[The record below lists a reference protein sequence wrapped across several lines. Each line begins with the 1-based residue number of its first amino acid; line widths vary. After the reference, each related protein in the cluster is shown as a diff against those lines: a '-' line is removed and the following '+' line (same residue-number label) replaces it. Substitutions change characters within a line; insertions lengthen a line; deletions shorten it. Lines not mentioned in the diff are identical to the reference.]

1 MTSLGRRRLCQ
12 LLACAALPLQAQPT
26 TGPPS
31 LGVAGFL
38 LLAQPGQLSLSD
50 SEGRLLKR
58 WPVTDAQGRT
68 GSVRALLSLPSRRS
82 VAVLLEG
89 LAELWEISLDPAA
102 EPLYRGL
109 VHDYRMGEGL
119 AEPGYLGLRR
129 TPLARPLSQLR
140 QLGREDWLLGQQG
153 PDAVVVHLNVRR
165 PIAVLPAVDIAQARL
180 IERGG
185 RLVLALDSAE
195 PPRLMDIRRWQPLP

>member
-1 MTSLGRRRLCQ
+1 MTSPGRRRLCQ
-12 LLACAALPLQAQPT
+12 LLACAALPLQAQPSP
-26 TGPPS
+26 GPPS

-38 LLAQPGQLSLSD
+38 FAAGPGHLSLSD

-58 WPVTDAQGRT
+58 WPVLDAQGRA

-89 LAELWEISLDPAA
+89 LAELWEISLDPNA
-102 EPLYRGL
+102 EPLFRGL

-129 TPLARPLSQLR
+129 TPLARPLTQLR
-140 QLGREDWLLGQQG
+140 QLGHEDWLLGQQG
-153 PDAVVVHLNVRR
+153 PDAVIVHLNVRR
-165 PIAVLPAVDIAQARL
+165 PIAVLRAVDIAQARL
-180 IERGG
+180 IEREN

-195 PPRLMDIRRWQPLP
+195 PPRLVDIRRWQPLP